1 MRLRTAL
8 LRFIGALFALGWVM
22 PLVLVPSA
30 LAQDYPSRPIRVL
43 IGTSAGGISD
53 IFMRALGDELQKQ
66 WGQPLIVE
74 NRAGGHFNI
83 ASKACADAPPD
94 GYTVCVLPAEPL
106 TYNQFLFKQIP
117 YDPEK
122 SFTPVS
128 NLFFITQVM
137 AVSASLNVKTLADLS
152 AVSKAK
158 PGTLSYAAP
167 GLSHALFVENFKKE
181 TGADMVKVPFKG
193 GGDAVNGLLTGT
205 TPAIMLGLGNVI
217 SLIEAGKATALLVDS
232 EKRTSQLPD
241 VPTIAETGY
250 NGDITRSYF
259 GMVAPAGLP
268 AAIVDK
274 WANAMSKIVNEPAFR
289 DRNLTKRGLESA
301 VNGPA
306 AFEEFL
312 QKDRRA
318 AERVVRAS
326 DLQPQ

>member
-1 MRLRTAL
+1 MSLRAAL
-8 LRFIGALFALGWVM
+8 SRIVGAGL
-22 PLVLVPSA
+22 A
-30 LAQDYPSRPIRVL
+30 LACLSAFAPPPVFAQEYPTRPIRVL

-74 NRAGGHFNI
+74 NRPGGHFNI
-83 ASKACADAPPD
+83 ASKACAEAAPD
-94 GYTVCVLPAEPL
+94 GYTVCVLPSEPL

-137 AVSASLNVKTLADLS
+137 AVSASLNAKTLADLA

-167 GLSHALFVENFKKE
+167 GLSHALFIENFKKE

-205 TPAIMLGLGNVI
+205 TPTIMLGLGNVI
-217 SLIEAGKATALLVDS
+217 SLFESGKATALVIDS
-232 EKRTSQLPD
+232 DKRSRQIPN

-250 NGDITRSYF
+250 KGDITRSYF
-259 GMVAPAGLP
+259 GMVAPAGMP
-268 AAIVDK
+268 AAVVDK
-274 WANAMSKIVNEPAFR
+274 WVSTMSKIVTDPAFQ
-289 DRNLTKRGLESA
+289 DRNLTKRGLEAA

-306 AFEEFL
+306 AFAEFL
-312 QKDRRA
+312 QRDRKA
-318 AERVVRAS
+318 SERVVKAS
-326 DLQPQ
+326 GLQPQ

>member
-1 MRLRTAL
+1 MNFRTAL
-8 LRFIGALFALGWVM
+8 LRFAGAWLG
-22 PLVLVPSA
+22 LACLSPSTFTPA
-30 LAQDYPSRPIRVL
+30 SAQDYPSRPIRVL

-66 WGQPLIVE
+66 WGQPLIIE
-74 NRAGGHFNI
+74 NRAGGQFNI
-83 ASKACADAPPD
+83 AAKACADAAPD

-137 AVSASLNVKTLADLS
+137 AVSASLNAKTLADL
-152 AVSKAK
+152 AAISKAR

-167 GLSHALFVENFKKE
+167 GLSHALFIESFKKD

-205 TPAIMLGLGNVI
+205 TPTIMLGLGNVI
-217 SLIEAGKATALLVDS
+217 SLLEAGKATALAVDS
-232 EKRTSQLPD
+232 DKRSPQLPD

-250 NGDITRSYF
+250 KGDITRSYF
-259 GMVAPAGLP
+259 AMVAPAGMA

-274 WANAMSKIVNEPAFR
+274 WVSAMSRIVGDPAFQ
-289 DRNLTKRGLESA
+289 DRNLTKRGLEAA
-301 VNGPA
+301 VNGSA
-306 AFEEFL
+306 AFAEFL
-312 QKDRRA
+312 QKDRKA
-318 AERVVRAS
+318 AERVVKAS